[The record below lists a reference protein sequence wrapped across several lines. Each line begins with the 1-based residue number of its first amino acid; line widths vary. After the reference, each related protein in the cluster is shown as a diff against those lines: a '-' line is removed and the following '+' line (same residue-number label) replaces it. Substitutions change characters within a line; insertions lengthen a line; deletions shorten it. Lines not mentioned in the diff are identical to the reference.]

1 MPMMDS
7 PDLSRIRWRTVRLVL
22 QNSRHAC
29 AREHPLAIFDAIFKF
44 AARAGAVPDGTDWF
58 FHPLAPL
65 EPVIHAQALYELE
78 LVFPQATDAV
88 CRSFVD
94 GVRRWLD
101 DPAHNFHLRD
111 AGDVRERCLDAVW
124 QEQAHTLSIDNA
136 EDELCL
142 DFLTPLSI
150 KPVTQ
155 RTLAAFGGQ
164 ALFRLAA
171 NRLRRWYGEE
181 ADRALEPLRPVFT
194 AARVLPWFWDYV
206 EFRHKAKSRSGEQYI
221 CGMQGPLY
229 VRGALDALLPVLLI
243 LQELHLGPRKAAGQG
258 AFRLYRHRPCLD
270 RHLDELAW
278 YENAFDQCQRDTDLP
293 FCPDGADR
301 DVHLRQLRDRCASG
315 QWAHGSAR
323 LFLPPRGSF
332 PSRPV
337 AVLPPDDLLAQTAVR
352 TMLADPVRKAL
363 PAHVPGWR
371 PGKKARDIPALLRKA
386 ALEGR
391 PCCVRAIIADVFAHI
406 PLQALRERLDAFL
419 PRADST
425 MRQFL
430 YDAVTMPVQGHDGEP
445 PQTPGL
451 LPDSPL
457 APLLADIYLQP
468 LDQAL
473 ATGGVPC
480 IRHGDTFLLPV
491 ATTHDAPP
499 ALSRLEENL
508 AALGLGLDPARTKV
522 AHLSSDGTDPD
533 VEEDS
538 VLPPAGRRPLYV
550 QQAGAFVGMDGDSVL
565 VRRGE
570 DILGKAPLH
579 TVSGIFLHGAGAVSS
594 RLVQRCV
601 QEELPLTFCSPAGW
615 QYGTLFPCSRTWYGR
630 IGRHAARHAALSP
643 QERDRAARSLVMA
656 KIQGAHS
663 WLLPRLADKA
673 PLRAALERAALSLDG
688 ASGSRAIM
696 GVEGALARVVFP
708 LVNGL
713 VRGEA
718 FRSERRLPR
727 TGTDR
732 WNTLLDAAYSLLFAR
747 LQALVQAAG
756 LDPWLGFL
764 HSPGDRYPSLVA
776 DMQEP
781 FRHRIDQMLVR
792 LVNQNA
798 LRPEHL
804 RRDPAR
810 WRLEKA
816 GHAILIRH
824 FECLLD
830 TRFAGEDLSV
840 REGMLRQLNRVRGW
854 AHGEGPL
861 RLQPVPCRR
870 DEDDAEAE
878 GSYAHGGGHVS
889 RCL

>member
-1 MPMMDS
+1 MPMMEH

-88 CRSFVD
+88 CRNFVD

-101 DPAHNFHLRD
+101 DPAHNFLLRD
-111 AGDVRERCLDAVW
+111 AGEVRERCLDAVW
-124 QEQAHTLSIDNA
+124 QDQGCEPVPDDAG
-136 EDELCL
+136 DEFCL

-150 KPVTQ
+150 RPVTP
-155 RTLAAFGGQ
+155 RTMTAFNGP
-164 ALFRLAA
+164 ALFRLVA
-171 NRLRRWYGEE
+171 NRLRRWYGQE

-194 AARVLPWFWDYV
+194 AAQVLPWFWDYT

-229 VRGALDALLPVLLI
+229 VRGAVEALLPVFLI

-258 AFRLYRHRPCLD
+258 AFRLRRHRPCLD
-270 RHLDELAW
+270 GRLDEIVW
-278 YENAFDQCQRDTDLP
+278 YESAFDQCQRDTDLP

-301 DVHLRQLRDRCASG
+301 DAHLRQLRDRCASG
-315 QWAHGSAR
+315 QWTRGSAR

-332 PSRPV
+332 FSRPV

-352 TMLADPVRKAL
+352 TMLSDPVRKAL

-371 PGKKARDIPALLRKA
+371 PGKKARDIPALLHKA
-386 ALEGR
+386 ALEGK
-391 PCCVRAIIADVFAHI
+391 PCCVRAGIANVFARI

-419 PRADST
+419 PRADRA

-430 YDAVTMPVQGHDGEP
+430 CSALTMPAQDCDGEP
-445 PQTPGL
+445 PQAHGL

-457 APLLADIYLQP
+457 APLLADLYLQP

-473 ATGGVPC
+473 TAGSVPC
-480 IRHGDTFLLPV
+480 IRHGDTFFIPV
-491 ATTHDAPP
+491 ATADDAPS
-499 ALSRLEENL
+499 ALSRLEREL
-508 AALGLGLDPARTKV
+508 SGLGLGLDPARTKV
-522 AHLSSDGTDPD
+522 GHQPSGSKGPD
-533 VEEDS
+533 AEEDS
-538 VLPPAGRRPLYV
+538 VLPPTGRRPLHV
-550 QQAGAFVGMDGDSVL
+550 QQTGAFVGMDGDSIL

-570 DILGKAPLH
+570 EIIGKAPLH
-579 TVSGIFLHGAGAVSS
+579 TISGIFLHGAGAVSS

-615 QYGTLFPCSRTWYGR
+615 QYGMLFPCSRTWYGR

-643 QERDRAARSLVMA
+643 QELDRAARSLVMA
-656 KIQGAHS
+656 KIQGAHG

-673 PLRAALERAALSLDG
+673 PLRAALERAARSLDE

-708 LVNGL
+708 LTNGL

-781 FRHRIDQMLVR
+781 FRHRIDQLLAR
-792 LVNQNA
+792 LVNQNV

-804 RRDPAR
+804 RRDQAR
-810 WRLEKA
+810 WRLEKT
-816 GHAILIRH
+816 GHAVLIRH

-840 REGMLRQLNRVRGW
+840 REGMLRQLHRIQRW

-861 RLQPVPCRR
+861 RLLPVPCRR
-870 DEDDAEAE
+870 DGDDAEAE
-878 GSYAHGGGHVS
+878 GSYVHGGGHVS